1 MKMIGRREIAI
12 APTTIFVLNRA
23 PSCSRPRSAQSR
35 RMVRARMRPKTRK
48 AAVMKL
54 ETAYSTITAR
64 QLFGSSGTVRDPNV
78 KTAASSSVRRIPP
91 MARPQLCFLSNRLM
105 TWPSGNRQIAL
116 RSARSADKS
125 ATCCT
130 HTGRF
135 WSTTPS
141 HGQSMSVLFAQA
153 SLWHDSQR
161 TEASQDSYLSSIHN
175 TCPFGQVLAISER
188 RMKFQLPSASAFAKV
203 SAGCKPNGSAADVRP
218 SGRNIS

>member
-35 RMVRARMRPKTRK
+35 RMVRARIRPKTRK

-105 TWPSGNRQIAL
+105 TWQSHRVAKRPPEMESCLYHVQHGHFSS
-116 RSARSADKS
+116 SA
-125 ATCCT
+125 
-130 HTGRF
+130 
-135 WSTTPS
+135 PI
-141 HGQSMSVLFAQA
+141 HGQNVSLLFAQT
-153 SLWHDSQR
+153 SLWHDIQH
-161 TEASQDSYLSSIHN
+161 TGASEDFYLSLLRK
-175 TCPFGQVLAISER
+175 T
-188 RMKFQLPSASAFAKV
+188 
-203 SAGCKPNGSAADVRP
+203 
-218 SGRNIS
+218 

>member
-1 MKMIGRREIAI
+1 
-12 APTTIFVLNRA
+12 
-23 PSCSRPRSAQSR
+23 
-35 RMVRARMRPKTRK
+35 
-48 AAVMKL
+48 
-54 ETAYSTITAR
+54 
-64 QLFGSSGTVRDPNV
+64 V

-105 TWPSGNRQIAL
+105 TWPSGNRPAKCTL
-116 RSARSADKS
+116 ADKS

-130 HTGRF
+130 HTARF

-141 HGQSMSVLFAQA
+141 HGQSMSVLFLQA

-175 TCPFGQVLAISER
+175 TCPNGQVLAISER
-188 RMKFQLPSASAFAKV
+188 RMKFQLPSASAFVKV